1 MIFRTCHELWNSV
14 GPLYQLLLQHFFPWK
29 KDSIEGLMSSNISSC
44 FTLFST
50 SANTFKFERT
60 NVSTVWL
67 LHNKWYGWWLEPS
80 ALGIVFSIPIFFW
93 TASVINSST
102 FLHKVAGVV
111 FRFCWDWQLFEGF
124 HKQLCDL
131 IDLRKRRTVAE
142 VWIPGHWRKWLL
154 RMATLHQLNY
164 D

>member
-14 GPLYQLLLQHFFPWK
+14 GPLYQLLLEHFFPWK
-29 KDSIEGLMSSNISSC
+29 KDSIEGLMYSNISSC

-80 ALGIVFSIPIFFW
+80 ALGIVFSIPIFFR

-111 FRFCWDWQLFEGF
+111 FRFSETFAE
-124 HKQLCDL
+124 
-131 IDLRKRRTVAE
+131 IDNCLKVFTNNYVIWSIFVRE
-142 VWIPGHWRKWLL
+142 EQWLKSEFL
-154 RMATLHQLNY
+154 AIGEN
-164 D
+164 DC

>member
-111 FRFCWDWQLFEGF
+111 FRFSETFAE
-124 HKQLCDL
+124 
-131 IDLRKRRTVAE
+131 IDNCLKVFTNNYVIWSIFVRE
-142 VWIPGHWRKWLL
+142 EQWLKSEFL
-154 RMATLHQLNY
+154 AVGENDY
-164 D
+164 